1 VCTCVRACAHAS
13 CASCVWLTI
22 LSVARTEALS
32 AEFIE
37 KGGVEAL
44 TPLLGP
50 ANKELQKQA
59 VRTIKNLSKS
69 TSPSPSLSVCV
80 CACVCVC
87 VCVCACV

>member
-1 VCTCVRACAHAS
+1 LICFGGA
-13 CASCVWLTI
+13 
-22 LSVARTEALS
+22 EALS

-37 KGGVEAL
+37 KEGVEAL

-69 TSPSPSLSVCV
+69 MFLRLPTSSY
-80 CACVCVC
+80 CARP
-87 VCVCACV
+87 AW